1 MFQGFSGATVDFMW
15 GIRFNNEK
23 GWFEAH
29 KEEYLTTFQ
38 RPMKALADEV
48 YGAFTDR
55 HPDLDL
61 ICKVSRI
68 YRDARRLFGRGP
80 YKDHLWLSLTRPH
93 EEGCAEPVF
102 WFELGPEGYSYG
114 MGFWQ
119 APAVTMAKFR
129 ARMDREP
136 KAMEKLAR
144 RFQKQDVFVLEGEDY
159 KRPKAAPSGCS
170 PPGTAKR
177 ASPSP
182 TTPPTGSR
190 SGPTIWWI
198 SCWRGTSSCS
208 PTMNT
213 CSPSAVT
220 PIPGH
225 NNRIYIASNPAS
237 SAY

>member
-93 EEGCAEPVF
+93 EEPLWSHDLVD
-102 WFELGPEGYSYG
+102 LLLEGYEFLLPYYEYMLSLSG
-114 MGFWQ
+114 D
-119 APAVTMAKFR
+119 PDPR
-129 ARMDREP
+129 A
-136 KAMEKLAR
+136 
-144 RFQKQDVFVLEGEDY
+144 Q
-159 KRPKAAPSGCS
+159 
-170 PPGTAKR
+170 
-177 ASPSP
+177 
-182 TTPPTGSR
+182 
-190 SGPTIWWI
+190 
-198 SCWRGTSSCS
+198 
-208 PTMNT
+208 
-213 CSPSAVT
+213 
-220 PIPGH
+220 
-225 NNRIYIASNPAS
+225 
-237 SAY
+237 

>member
-136 KAMEKLAR
+136 KAMEKLAAASR
-144 RFQKQDVFVLEGEDY
+144 SRTYLCWRGRTTSAP
-159 KRPKAAPSGCS
+159 RPPPPGCS

>member
-48 YGAFTDR
+48 YVAFTDR

-93 EEGCAEPVF
+93 EEGLRRAGV
-102 WFELGPEGYSYG
+102 LVRAGPGGLLLRHGLLAGSSRHHG
-114 MGFWQ
+114 QVPRPHGPGAQ
-119 APAVTMAKFR
+119 GHG
-129 ARMDREP
+129 
-136 KAMEKLAR
+136 KLAR
-144 RFQKQDVFVLEGEDY
+144 RFQKQDVFVLEGRTTSAP
-159 KRPKAAPSGCS
+159 RPPPPGCS
-170 PPGTAKR
+170 PLVQQKSFALSHDAPHGEPLWSHDLVDLLLEGYEFLLPYYEYMLSLSGDPDPR
-177 ASPSP
+177 AQ
-182 TTPPTGSR
+182 
-190 SGPTIWWI
+190 
-198 SCWRGTSSCS
+198 
-208 PTMNT
+208 
-213 CSPSAVT
+213 
-220 PIPGH
+220 
-225 NNRIYIASNPAS
+225 
-237 SAY
+237 